1 MGDVK
6 QEFGPKMGE
15 TRRYPGGVTAREVQ
29 GQLLAELQQQLGA
42 LNGEGGAV
50 GLSGAETGST
60 PAERVLLL
68 AQAYRHLAGS
78 GEGRAPDAVME
89 LVLDAIGKAASEPRD
104 AEHLA
109 EAFDLLAGP
118 L

>member
-1 MGDVK
+1 
-6 QEFGPKMGE
+6 
-15 TRRYPGGVTAREVQ
+15 VTAREVQ
-29 GQLLAELQQQLGA
+29 GQLLVELQQQLTGP
-42 LNGEGGAV
+42 NGEGG
-50 GLSGAETGST
+50 GLGASGAEGGPTQ
-60 PAERVLLL
+60 AERVLLL
-68 AQAYRHLAGS
+68 ARAYRHLAGS

>member
-1 MGDVK
+1 
-6 QEFGPKMGE
+6 
-15 TRRYPGGVTAREVQ
+15 VTAREVQ
-29 GQLLAELQQQLGA
+29 GQLLAELQQQLGV

-50 GLSGAETGST
+50 GLGAEGGST

>member
-1 MGDVK
+1 M
-6 QEFGPKMGE
+6 
-15 TRRYPGGVTAREVQ
+15 TAREVQ
-29 GQLLAELQQQLGA
+29 GQLLAELQQQLTGLDA
-42 LNGEGGAV
+42 EGGAF
-50 GLSGAETGST
+50 GPSGAEGGPT

-68 AQAYRHLAGS
+68 ARAYRHLAGS
-78 GEGRAPDAVME
+78 GEGRAPDGVME

>member
-1 MGDVK
+1 M
-6 QEFGPKMGE
+6 
-15 TRRYPGGVTAREVQ
+15 TAREVQ
-29 GQLLAELQQQLGA
+29 AQLLAELQQQLTG
-42 LNGEGGAV
+42 LNGEREAL
-50 GLSGAETGST
+50 GLSGAGGGPA

-68 AQAYRHLAGS
+68 ARAYRHLAGS

-89 LVLDAIGKAASEPRD
+89 LVLEAIGKATSEPRD